1 MLLTMFD
8 VIKLYKLDKE
18 SSYHS
23 HISEFSKVVVAAV
36 IQDLKLKI
44 KYIQFL
50 MWIISVVPFQKIQW
64 NRILFC

>member
-1 MLLTMFD
+1 MFD

-44 KYIQFL
+44 KYIQIL
-50 MWIISVVPFQKIQW
+50 M
-64 NRILFC
+64 